1 MRGIKCYNGFA
12 SISHRILIFLVI
24 PLTVLVMQLAFYKVL
39 GVVGVQPVYVSFLVA
54 AETVLDFWVFGGF
67 TEKDFEGWDFIKC
80 SKRGIQTLRSA
91 IVFDNVRRF
100 IWIAGTLA
108 LTIYIDGKRR
118 QEGFWNGATFGLEE
132 VALFFAMV
140 FLAYGISMLLITVS
154 RYTSLL
160 LLILIGVYVAMLP
173 IMLLC
178 VLSYRYPVVLCA
190 ISGIIALAISILS
203 VWNIMRKVKGSFY
216 NG

>member
-1 MRGIKCYNGFA
+1 MKGIKCYNGFA
-12 SISHRILIFLVI
+12 TISHRILIFLMI
-24 PLTVLVMQLAFYKVL
+24 PLAVLVTQQLLYKVL
-39 GVVGVQPVYVSFLVA
+39 GVVGMQPIYVSFLVA
-54 AETVLDFWVFGGF
+54 AETILDYWVFGGF
-67 TEKDFEGWDFIKC
+67 TEKDFEGWDYIKC

-100 IWIAGTLA
+100 LWITGTLA
-108 LTIYIDGKRR
+108 LTIYIDGKRM
-118 QEGFWNGATFGLEE
+118 QEGFWNGATFGIEE
-132 VALFFAMV
+132 VGLFFAMV
-140 FLAYGISMLLITVS
+140 FSAYGISMLLITVS

-160 LLILIGVYVAMLP
+160 LLILIGVYAAMFP
-173 IMLLC
+173 VVLLC
-178 VLSYRYPVVLCA
+178 VIIYRYPVVMCG